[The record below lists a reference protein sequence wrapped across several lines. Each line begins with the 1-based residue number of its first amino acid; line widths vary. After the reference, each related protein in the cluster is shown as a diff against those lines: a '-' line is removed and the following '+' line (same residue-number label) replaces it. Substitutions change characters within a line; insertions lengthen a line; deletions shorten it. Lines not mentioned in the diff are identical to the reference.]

1 MRPVLLA
8 LLLLATP
15 AAADPLTG
23 KSYIVEMSSSQS
35 ASGYGDYLL
44 PPLLAELGR
53 SDLKPWKTLGPG
65 ADVVVNVMTASD
77 VGRWVG
83 TGDSRVWTYTISAT
97 VGISPETYV
106 IPYEGTPALRR
117 PGRAGDAEP

>member
-1 MRPVLLA
+1 
-8 LLLLATP
+8 
-15 AAADPLTG
+15 
-23 KSYIVEMSSSQS
+23 MSSSQS

-65 ADVVVNVMTASD
+65 ADEVVNVVTPSD

-83 TGDSRVWTYTISAT
+83 TGEDRVWTYAISAT
-97 VGISPETYV
+97 VRLSPK
-106 IPYEGTPALRR
+106 A
-117 PGRAGDAEP
+117 